1 VIGVP
6 SPLQP
11 AGYASMMQPT
21 FDERRLDRVRATAR
35 PWREA

>member
-1 VIGVP
+1 
-6 SPLQP
+6 
-11 AGYASMMQPT
+11 MMQPT